1 MNKIIK
7 VSLTAGILLGIQ
19 TAIST
24 TSLAETTANQPP
36 TSNQMSE
43 LVSKWGFKLTKCQ
56 ENSAEIKHDLTGEIA
71 CVVPNQTVGVG
82 KFIYNS
88 ANNEIRPV
96 NPQQTS
102 NSPPPPPAATVNSR
116 SNPQKNPDSVAKTEK
131 SKIEQIEFTFNNSYD
146 YGACIDAILLAY
158 EKREFELENAR
169 KNECANNIFNVV
181 GSNLSQETALELIKL
196 ADNHATKVLE
206 DKLYPSLGLRR
217 RVAIAVG
224 YIYDIDKNNN
234 DVLKYLN

>member
-1 MNKIIK
+1 MNKIIE
-7 VSLTAGILLGIQ
+7 VSLSAAIFLGIQ
-19 TAIST
+19 TVIST
-24 TSLAETTANQPP
+24 TSLAQTSGNQSP

-43 LVSKWGFKLTKCQ
+43 LVSKWGFELTKCQ

-71 CVVPNQTVGVG
+71 CVVPNQTVGAG

-102 NSPPPPPAATVNSR
+102 NSPPAPATTVNNR
-116 SNPQKNPDSVAKTEK
+116 NNPQKNPAPASETDK

-158 EKREFELENAR
+158 EQREVELENTK
-169 KNECANNIFNVV
+169 KNECANNVFKVFGN
-181 GSNLSQETALELIKL
+181 NLSKETALQLIKS

-224 YIYDIDKNNN
+224 YIYDIDKNN
-234 DVLKYLN
+234 DEVLKYLN

>member
-1 MNKIIK
+1 MNKIIE
-7 VSLTAGILLGIQ
+7 VSLTAGIFLGIP

-24 TSLAETTANQPP
+24 TSLAETTANQAP

-43 LVSKWGFKLTKCQ
+43 LASKWGFKLTECQ
-56 ENSAEIKHDLTGEIA
+56 ENSAEIKHDLTGETA

-88 ANNEIRPV
+88 ANNEIRPL

-102 NSPPPPPAATVNSR
+102 NSPPASATTVNNSN
-116 SNPQKNPDSVAKTEK
+116 NPQKNPAPASETDK

-158 EKREFELENAR
+158 EQREFELENTQ
-169 KNECANNIFNVV
+169 KNECANNVFKVFGN
-181 GSNLSQETALELIKL
+181 NLSKETALQLIKS
-196 ADNHATKVLE
+196 ADNHATKALE
-206 DKLYPSLGLRR
+206 DQLYPSLGLRR

-224 YIYDIDKNNN
+224 YIYDIDKNN
-234 DVLKYLN
+234 DEVLKYLN